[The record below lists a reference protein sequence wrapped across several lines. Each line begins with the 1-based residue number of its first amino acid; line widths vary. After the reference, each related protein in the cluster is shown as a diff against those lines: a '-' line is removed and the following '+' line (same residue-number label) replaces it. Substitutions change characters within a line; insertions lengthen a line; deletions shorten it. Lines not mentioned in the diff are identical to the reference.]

1 MIVNLSRLG
10 KSGTGMWQYSIK
22 FLTALRE
29 IADVDAII
37 CSKAHADY
45 FEKLGYAVVT
55 VPNIVS
61 NTSKTSRLRPLV
73 WYVYSYWLALRVL
86 IKFGNKKL
94 VCTTHHTIPLL
105 RNQTITIH
113 DIRPFYYPDSLIQK
127 VYFRFLLKMS
137 VKRCKHVLTVS
148 YTVKDSIAKTYNVDS
163 ENIVSGN
170 LSSNSVSKS
179 DFIYAKKEKEN
190 YFLAVGASWPH
201 KNIHSFIKNKKVWSD
216 SYNLIIVCGRTDYAM
231 SLQQMLSKSIV
242 KSKADIEKFGIK
254 TVFMSNSFAAYR
266 RSVFEELSGFPEHT
280 ILAEDMFMAAKM
292 IQAGYKVAY
301 CAEAVV
307 RHSHNYTPREEFQR
321 YFDTGVFHACSPWI
335 QRDLGGA
342 GGEGFRF
349 VKSEI
354 QFLLKNA
361 PFWIPRAL
369 LTTFAK
375 FLGYKLG
382 KHWQSLPLSTCRYFS
397 MYKSYWNNI
406 QYSSSKEIK

>member
-37 CSKAHADY
+37 CSKVHADY

-163 ENIVSGN
+163 EKISVIY
-170 LSSNSVSKS
+170 NSVSKS
-179 DFIYAKKEKEN
+179 DFIQKKEKEN

-231 SLQQMLSKSIV
+231 SLQQMVVDLKLTDKV
-242 KSKADIEKFGIK
+242 TFLHE
-254 TVFMSNSFAAYR
+254 VSF
-266 RSVFEELSGFPEHT
+266 
-280 ILAEDMFMAAKM
+280 
-292 IQAGYKVAY
+292 
-301 CAEAVV
+301 
-307 RHSHNYTPREEFQR
+307 
-321 YFDTGVFHACSPWI
+321 
-335 QRDLGGA
+335 
-342 GGEGFRF
+342 
-349 VKSEI
+349 
-354 QFLLKNA
+354 
-361 PFWIPRAL
+361 
-369 LTTFAK
+369 
-375 FLGYKLG
+375 
-382 KHWQSLPLSTCRYFS
+382 
-397 MYKSYWNNI
+397 
-406 QYSSSKEIK
+406 

>member
-163 ENIVSGN
+163 EKISVIY
-170 LSSNSVSKS
+170 NSVSKS
-179 DFIYAKKEKEN
+179 DFIQKKEKEN

-231 SLQQMLSKSIV
+231 SLQQMVVDLKLT
-242 KSKADIEKFGIK
+242 D
-254 TVFMSNSFAAYR
+254 
-266 RSVFEELSGFPEHT
+266 
-280 ILAEDMFMAAKM
+280 
-292 IQAGYKVAY
+292 KV
-301 CAEAVV
+301 
-307 RHSHNYTPREEFQR
+307 
-321 YFDTGVFHACSPWI
+321 
-335 QRDLGGA
+335 
-342 GGEGFRF
+342 
-349 VKSEI
+349 
-354 QFLLKNA
+354 
-361 PFWIPRAL
+361 
-369 LTTFAK
+369 
-375 FLGYKLG
+375 
-382 KHWQSLPLSTCRYFS
+382 
-397 MYKSYWNNI
+397 
-406 QYSSSKEIK
+406 

>member
-148 YTVKDSIAKTYNVDS
+148 YTVKDSIAKTYN
-163 ENIVSGN
+163 
-170 LSSNSVSKS
+170 
-179 DFIYAKKEKEN
+179 
-190 YFLAVGASWPH
+190 
-201 KNIHSFIKNKKVWSD
+201 
-216 SYNLIIVCGRTDYAM
+216 
-231 SLQQMLSKSIV
+231 
-242 KSKADIEKFGIK
+242 
-254 TVFMSNSFAAYR
+254 
-266 RSVFEELSGFPEHT
+266 
-280 ILAEDMFMAAKM
+280 
-292 IQAGYKVAY
+292 
-301 CAEAVV
+301 
-307 RHSHNYTPREEFQR
+307 
-321 YFDTGVFHACSPWI
+321 
-335 QRDLGGA
+335 
-342 GGEGFRF
+342 
-349 VKSEI
+349 
-354 QFLLKNA
+354 
-361 PFWIPRAL
+361 
-369 LTTFAK
+369 
-375 FLGYKLG
+375 
-382 KHWQSLPLSTCRYFS
+382 
-397 MYKSYWNNI
+397 
-406 QYSSSKEIK
+406 